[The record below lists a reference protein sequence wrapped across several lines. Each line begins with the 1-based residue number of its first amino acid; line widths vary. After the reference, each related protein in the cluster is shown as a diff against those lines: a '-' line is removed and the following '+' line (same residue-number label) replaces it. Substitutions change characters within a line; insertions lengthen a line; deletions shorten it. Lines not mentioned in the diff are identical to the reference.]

1 MCATV
6 LMFLLVEGVCSRK
19 STEPLQFIKSLG
31 RFLITW
37 KIQTLGNSRGRI
49 LLGKKDS
56 GGSFQTKIALSFIQK
71 TNLFTYWPLGK
82 TSSWWFHCIALTMV
96 RRYIRRFDIVCY
108 VWNSTQL
115 WTIAGQQFD
124 FFLPSG
130 SKIVRGLQ
138 FLELLKIQPCAFVD
152 WTSMH

>member
-6 LMFLLVEGVCSRK
+6 LLFLLVEGVCSRK

-96 RRYIRRFDIVCY
+96 RRYIDGLTLFAMFE
-108 VWNSTQL
+108 TQHNC
-115 WTIAGQQFD
+115 G
-124 FFLPSG
+124 PSQG
-130 SKIVRGLQ
+130 NNLISSYQVGPKL
-138 FLELLKIQPCAFVD
+138 FVAYNF
-152 WTSMH
+152 